1 MLVAETK
8 PIDCIDSIVGRG
20 KEAAMADVSFAH
32 VPAEGFTAFSA
43 HLDGLVWGSIDV
55 STYLGAD
62 GRLAKPIGDAPAFV
76 MFKVQLLMALT
87 ATVVVMQSTGSAK
100 TSDKLWDSMQKRLSG
115 LITVGRAST
124 DAQEKAAAD
133 RLRGLLLLGKSGEG
147 QTRLS
152 YQQEVDFGRKQLR
165 LAAETSCA
173 ADIAL
178 LGLGPAMTSIAAATE
193 NLAVAIG
200 QGRADLAPAEQRKA
214 AVMECVQ
221 VFGTVYRALDWLAEH
236 GHAGPDRDMAVGLR
250 ATMDELVAKYPARV
264 AKSRAA
270 QSPTVAAP
278 LVA

>member
-1 MLVAETK
+1 
-8 PIDCIDSIVGRG
+8 
-20 KEAAMADVSFAH
+20 MADVSFAH

-43 HLDGLVWGSIDV
+43 QLDGNVWGSIGV

-62 GRLAKPIGDAPAFV
+62 GRLAKPLGDAPAFV

-87 ATVVVMQSTGSAK
+87 AAVLVMQSTGSAK
-100 TSDKLWDSMQKRLSG
+100 ACDKLWDGAQKRFSG
-115 LITVGRAST
+115 LIAIDRAST

-133 RLRGLLLLGKSGEG
+133 RLHGLLLLGKSGEG

-152 YQQEVDFGRKQLR
+152 YQQEVDFGRKQIR

-178 LGLGPAMTSIAAATE
+178 LGLAPVMANIAAATE
-193 NLAVAIG
+193 NLALAIG
-200 QGRADLAPAEQRKA
+200 QGRVDLAPARQRKA
-214 AVMECVQ
+214 AVAECVQ
-221 VFGTVYRALDWLAEH
+221 VFGTVHRALDWLAEH
-236 GHAGPDRDMAVGLR
+236 GHAGPDRDTAIALR
-250 ATMDELVAKYPARV
+250 ATLDELVAKYPARV
-264 AKSRAA
+264 VKPKPTT